1 MSRKKKQDSAAVAN
15 QADDTASSRRGFF
28 KKLMIGGATVTAAGG
43 VVKVADS
50 VLASEL
56 DAQKAYMADVTPG
69 DKIIAE
75 REHVLMTREEK
86 QDMVK
91 MFLTN
96 YQKSRSET

>member
-1 MSRKKKQDSAAVAN
+1 MSHKKKQDSAAVAV
-15 QADDTASSRRGFF
+15 QADDTVSSRRGFF

-43 VVKVADS
+43 VVTVADS
-50 VLASEL
+50 VVSSEL

-75 REHVLMTREEK
+75 REHVLMTGKEK

-91 MFLTN
+91 MFLQN
-96 YQKSRSET
+96 YQKDRSET